1 MKNTNSTPNTLIYI
15 YRERGGLCRLVRIFV
30 FIAVIIFAANSAL
43 AQNSGTCGENATWTY
58 NSQTQTLTISGTG
71 KMADYSSKSNNRC
84 PWYNIREDI
93 KTVVINQGI
102 TKIGSCAFRLHNI
115 ITITIPE
122 GVTEIGQEAFSHCTS
137 LTSATIPN
145 SVKNINLGAFFN
157 CNKLINITIPENVE
171 TIGEH
176 AFGYVPNIVY
186 HGNLNDNSRAGWSA
200 CSKNGYIEGDFVYA
214 DNTKKELRR
223 YFGDDSEVTIPDG
236 VTNIGTDAFIRTYST
251 IKMPAV
257 TSVIIPESV
266 TSIGRGAFY
275 YCGLISPLVIPQN
288 VTSIGDDAFYG
299 NKNLRC
305 IYFNNDPEKL
315 EMGGQPF
322 SYEQTKLIVSPST
335 FDIWTEKFEHL
346 LQNGIFS
353 IEGEDFEQ
361 DNIIY
366 LLGIDGTAMVSGH
379 TKNLPAEIVIP
390 STITKDNVVYNVTTI
405 GKEAFYDCD
414 NLTSVT
420 IPEGVTS
427 IGASAFY
434 NCRYLASVNISKGVK
449 RIGIK
454 AFIGSGL
461 KSAIIPEGVT
471 TIGEAVFSYTRITTL
486 SVPESVTSIG
496 EDAFYYAYNL
506 NTVWWYASPEMFRDE
521 FMEPEQIHVPIEALE
536 TFNEQYGNKYNFVGD
551 IKSINNADITIAAQT
566 YTGSAITPVVKD
578 GEKTL
583 VEGEDYTITLPEG
596 GCINIGDYTVTLTGE
611 KPYYY
616 QSGEKTFTI
625 NAKTLTASNVA
636 DIAAQTYTGSAL
648 EPAVTV
654 TDGEKTLVEG
664 TDYTITYS
672 DNTNIGTGKVTVTF
686 KGNYSG
692 EVVKEFSINPVTATD
707 DISVNSN
714 IKIWSFEKTIFVE
727 NASKEIVI
735 VDMAG
740 RVVKTVKPENSRIE
754 IQLSNSGVYIVKTGL
769 KTQKVSL

>member
-1 MKNTNSTPNTLIYI
+1 M
-15 YRERGGLCRLVRIFV
+15 
-30 FIAVIIFAANSAL
+30 

-58 NSQTQTLTISGTG
+58 DTETQTLTISGTG
-71 KMADYSSKSNNRC
+71 KMADYSYKSNNRC
-84 PWYNIREDI
+84 PWYNISKDI

-102 TKIGSCAFRLHNI
+102 TSIGNYAFVYCNNL
-115 ITITIPE
+115 TSVTIPE
-122 GVTEIGQEAFSHCTS
+122 GVTKIADCAFDSYY
-137 LTSATIPN
+137 LTS
-145 SVKNINLGAFFN
+145 V
-157 CNKLINITIPENVE
+157 TIPENVE
-171 TIGEH
+171 YIGNS
-176 AFGYVPNIVY
+176 AFFNVPNIVY
-186 HGNLNDNSRAGWSA
+186 HGSLTNDNRAGWGAFSI
-200 CSKNGYIEGDFVYA
+200 NGYIEGDFVYA
-214 DNTKKELRR
+214 DNTKKEIRR
-223 YFGDDSEVTIPDG
+223 YFGNDSEVTIPDG
-236 VTNIGTDAFIRTYST
+236 VTSIGGSAFNRYG
-251 IKMPAV
+251 MPEV
-257 TSVIIPESV
+257 TAVIIPESV
-266 TSIGRGAFY
+266 TSIGEYAFGN
-275 YCGLISPLVIPQN
+275 CSLTSIIIPESVTSIGRDAFRNCNLTALVIPQN
-288 VTSIGDDAFYG
+288 VTSIGKLAFEG
-299 NKNLRC
+299 NKNLKC

-315 EMGGQPF
+315 EMGGQSF

-335 FDIWTEKFEHL
+335 FDIWTEKFEYL

-353 IEGEDFEQ
+353 IEGEEFEQ

-366 LLGIDGTAMVSGH
+366 QLCIDGTAMVTGH
-379 TKNLPAEIVIP
+379 TNNLPAEIVIP
-390 STITKDNVVYNVTTI
+390 STITKNNVVYNVTTI
-405 GKEAFYDCD
+405 GKEAFYYCD

-427 IGASAFY
+427 IGTEAFY
-434 NCRYLASVNISKGVK
+434 GCKYLESVNIPKGVK
-449 RIGIK
+449 RIGNL
-454 AFIGSGL
+454 AFACTGKL
-461 KSAIIPEGVT
+461 TSAIIPEGVT
-471 TIGEAVFSYTRITTL
+471 TIGKAVFYNTRITTL

-496 EDAFYYAYNL
+496 ERAFVELYYL
-506 NTVWWYASPEMFRDE
+506 NIVWWYASLEMFRDE
-521 FMEPEQIHVPIEALE
+521 FYNPEQIQIHVPIETLK

-566 YTGSAITPVVKD
+566 YTGSALFPVVKD

-596 GCINIGDYTVTLTGE
+596 GCINVGDYTVTLTGE

-648 EPAVTV
+648 EPTVTV

-672 DNTNIGTGKVTVTF
+672 DNTNIGIGKVTVKG
-686 KGNYSG
+686 KGNYGG
-692 EVVKEFSINPVTATD
+692 EVVKEFIINPVTATD

-727 NASKEIVI
+727 NALKEIMI

-740 RVVKTVKPENSRIE
+740 RVVKTVKPVSDRTE
-754 IQLSNSGVYIVKTGL
+754 INDLKSGIYIVKTGL